1 MRRVP
6 IPALAAP
13 ALFAATALAGQTTAD
28 ECDMESF
35 RTLSSRETV
44 IGQRVTW
51 VGSPEVACTDGV
63 RIRAD
68 SAVVWEADERTE
80 FYGGFRYSDSEREL
94 EADSAD
100 YFQREGRLLARGNAE
115 LRTLDGATVVRGD
128 TLDFYERT
136 GGSGQERL
144 EASGRRALALMAPDD
159 PGAGAEAAP
168 YEVLADRLRFEG
180 ERFLFAEGDVAVER
194 DSLHAAARSLSFD
207 RELGTLVLLEEARVE
222 SGATETVGQ
231 RITLELPEGAITM
244 MEAEER
250 AALLSGDLDLSGGW
264 IEVEFDSGS
273 VSYITVTEGDPS
285 DDEGVAERAAAFAQG
300 LFLTGNS
307 IEVDA
312 PGGVL
317 ASVRAEG
324 AARGETLGP
333 EEERP
338 PGPETSPRG
347 DTGGDA
353 LPEDVEEAEA
363 EPGAEGDELGEA
375 LDRDWIEGDAVVG
388 WFDALEPPPEAG
400 EAPPP
405 EEPQYVLTELHA
417 EGNARTLYRSPPE
430 PAGAEA
436 ADSTSTPDEPPPER
450 SEWGISYLLANEIRL
465 LFTGGQVE
473 EVIAVGGVS
482 GVQLEPEA
490 TFGGAGDESGP
501 GDAAEEPAP
510 PLTDP
515 GP

>member
-1 MRRVP
+1 MRRVRT
-6 IPALAAP
+6 PALVAP

-80 FYGGFRYSDSEREL
+80 FYGGFRYLDSEREL
-94 EADSAD
+94 EADTAD

-128 TLDFYERT
+128 TLDLYEGT

-144 EASGRRALALMAPDD
+144 EASGRRALALIAPADSS
-159 PGAGAEAAP
+159 AGAEAAP

-180 ERFLFAEGDVAVER
+180 ERFLFAEGNVAVER
-194 DSLHAAARSLSFD
+194 DSLYAAARSLSFD

-222 SGATETVGQ
+222 SGATETIGQ
-231 RITLELPEGAITM
+231 RITLELPEGEITT
-244 MEAEER
+244 MEAEEK

-273 VSYITVTEGDPS
+273 VSYITVTEGDSS
-285 DDEGVAERAAAFAQG
+285 DGEGVPEQAAAFAQG

-324 AARGETLGP
+324 AARGESLGP
-333 EEERP
+333 EGERP
-338 PGPETSPRG
+338 PRPETSPGG

-353 LPEDVEEAEA
+353 LPEGAEEAEEEAEA
-363 EPGAEGDELGEA
+363 DQLLGI
-375 LDRDWIEGDAVVG
+375 LDHDWIEGDAVVG
-388 WFDALEPPPEAG
+388 SFDSLDPPPEAG
-400 EAPPP
+400 EAPPA
-405 EEPQYVLTELHA
+405 EEAQYVLTQLHA

-430 PAGAEA
+430 AAGAEEA
-436 ADSTSTPDEPPPER
+436 GSTPDEPPPER
-450 SEWGISYLLANEIRL
+450 SEWGISYLVANEIRL
-465 LFTGGQVE
+465 LFAGGQVE

-482 GVQLEPEA
+482 GLQLEPEA
-490 TFGGAGDESGP
+490 TFGAGGDESSP
-501 GDAAEEPAP
+501 GDAAEEPGAP
-510 PLTDP
+510 STEP

>member
-1 MRRVP
+1 MRRVLA
-6 IPALAAP
+6 PALAAP
-13 ALFAATALAGQTTAD
+13 ALFAATAVAGQTPAD

-68 SAVVWEADERTE
+68 SAIVWEADERTE
-80 FYGGFRYSDSEREL
+80 FYGGFRYSDAERQL
-94 EADSAD
+94 QADTAD

-128 TLDFYERT
+128 TLDLYEGT
-136 GGSGQERL
+136 GGSNQERL
-144 EASGRRALALMAPDD
+144 EASGRRAFALMAPADT
-159 PGAGAEAAP
+159 EAAP

-180 ERFLFAEGDVAVER
+180 ERFLFAEGDVEVER

-231 RITLELPEGAITM
+231 RITLELPEDEITT
-244 MEAEER
+244 MEVEEK
-250 AALLSGDLDLSGGW
+250 AALLSGELDLSGGW
-264 IEVEFDSGS
+264 IEVEFDSGA

-285 DDEGVAERAAAFAQG
+285 DDEGTPERAAAFAQG

-324 AARGETLGP
+324 AARGESLGP
-333 EEERP
+333 DAERP
-338 PGPETSPRG
+338 PDPEDAAGG

-353 LPEDVEEAEA
+353 RPDGVEEAETEVE
-363 EPGAEGDELGEA
+363 EPSEILAH
-375 LDRDWIEGDAVVG
+375 DWIEGDAVVG
-388 WFDALEPPPEAG
+388 WFDALDASPDSG
-400 EAPPP
+400 DAPLA

-430 PAGAEA
+430 AAGAEVA
-436 ADSTSTPDEPPPER
+436 GGAPDEPPPDR

-465 LFTGGQVE
+465 LFTEGQVE
-473 EVIAVGGVS
+473 EVVAVGSVS
-482 GVQLEPEA
+482 GLQLEPAA
-490 TFGGAGDESGP
+490 TFGAAGDGSSP
-501 GDAAEEPAP
+501 ADAAEEPGAP
-510 PLTDP
+510 RTEPDP
-515 GP
+515 